1 MHKLVSSII
10 GLTVLGCS
18 AAAQAADNGIYL
30 GAGVGRAT
38 VEIDNISSGAL
49 DFDGDDTGYKIIAG
63 IRPLDWLAIEA
74 NYVNFGEPD
83 DSPGGVRL
91 RTKGDGLGAYALGLF
106 AVGPVDL
113 FAKAGVVRWNSEL
126 RHPQLGRL
134 DDDDG
139 TDFAYGVGVQFRL
152 LSLGV
157 RGEYEVFDIDGVD
170 KANMISLSVTYT
182 FF

>member
-1 MHKLVSSII
+1 MRKLVTSVI
-10 GLTVLGCS
+10 GLAVLGCS
-18 AAAQAADNGIYL
+18 VAAHAADNGIYL
-30 GAGVGRAT
+30 GAGVGRST
-38 VEIDNISSGAL
+38 VEIDNIDSSL
-49 DFDGDDTGYKIIAG
+49 DFKGDDTGYKIIAG

-113 FAKAGVVRWNSEL
+113 FAKAGVVRWNAEL
-126 RHPQLGRL
+126 KHPQFGRL

-157 RGEYEVFDIDGVD
+157 RGEYEVFDIDGMD
-170 KANMISLSVTYT
+170 KANMFSISVMYT
-182 FF
+182 FL